1 MSSVLNSNNNS
12 GINFLLSLET
22 RGIKLGLKRTRELLK
37 CCGNPQNNLK
47 SIQII
52 GTNGKGSTA
61 ATLSS
66 ILLESGMN
74 VGMYTSPHLVHL
86 SERIQINGLQISNDD
101 INSFINN
108 FKTDIENLECTFFET
123 MTVLAMFHFYNNN
136 IDIAVLETGLGGKYD
151 SVTAC
156 NPILQLFTKISMDH
170 QHILGDT
177 IQEIADDKSH
187 AIQYQIPCISV
198 NQDSSVNKILTLKAQ
213 EQDTSIEYISNTYS
227 NDYHSPLLGE
237 HQKLNI
243 LLAVHAAKKIKN
255 IQETDIINGIKNTS
269 WPGRLEVIQKD
280 PIVIFDVCH
289 NDDSVVEFCNTIN
302 GLNHKGKKILLI
314 AMQHTKFF
322 DSAIFTINNLFSKII
337 CTKINDRM
345 YDAKHLAS
353 LFGNN
358 QLTHVIENPLDA
370 ISQAID
376 LADDSDLLAII
387 GSHYWGEMV
396 YKNF

>member
-1 MSSVLNSNNNS
+1 MSSVLNSNHNS

-37 CCGNPQNNLK
+37 CCDNPQNNLK

-123 MTVLAMFHFYNNN
+123 MTALAMFHFYNKN

-289 NDDSVVEFCNTIN
+289 NDDSVVEFCNTIK
-302 GLNHKGKKILLI
+302 GLKQKRKKIVLI
-314 AMQHTKFF
+314 AIQHT
-322 DSAIFTINNLFSKII
+322 
-337 CTKINDRM
+337 
-345 YDAKHLAS
+345 
-353 LFGNN
+353 
-358 QLTHVIENPLDA
+358 
-370 ISQAID
+370 
-376 LADDSDLLAII
+376 
-387 GSHYWGEMV
+387 
-396 YKNF
+396 